1 MQEQRTALAVLRTDA
16 GTQQPELMSTQRNEN
31 TQGDHEFRTR
41 ASPALTDKW
50 TGDKCSVMAGLGPHT
65 VTSGQK
71 HTYMNQLYK
80 YSILETETRKVLGR
94 SIKMVKSCRTG
105 AVYYFIGAGMS
116 WVRVRVGLGL
126 GSRLWLGCR

>member
-50 TGDKCSVMAGLGPHT
+50 SDW
-65 VTSGQK
+65 
-71 HTYMNQLYK
+71 
-80 YSILETETRKVLGR
+80 R
-94 SIKMVKSCRTG
+94 
-105 AVYYFIGAGMS
+105 
-116 WVRVRVGLGL
+116 
-126 GSRLWLGCR
+126 